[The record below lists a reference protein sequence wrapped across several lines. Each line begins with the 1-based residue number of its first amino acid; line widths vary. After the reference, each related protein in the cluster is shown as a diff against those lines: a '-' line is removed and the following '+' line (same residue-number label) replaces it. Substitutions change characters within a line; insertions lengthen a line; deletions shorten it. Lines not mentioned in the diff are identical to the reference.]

1 VAGETAEQQF
11 RSVPRH
17 PAVTISLIGLAPAR
31 VPILA
36 RTIRLQ
42 LRWVDPLRRRALS
55 RIINLPILP
64 QHHRSLCGLCFANH
78 MEIGL
83 LISLAVAFAFQTVFF
98 QIAVR
103 AKNGTLVRWR
113 AAVLSL
119 IVILGDFLVAWPLI
133 ELWERLRA

>member
-1 VAGETAEQQF
+1 MHRFPLNLDRPNENCDDFPVSRDRF
-11 RSVPRH
+11 CLS
-17 PAVTISLIGLAPAR
+17 IIGLFTGF
-31 VPILA
+31 V
-36 RTIRLQ
+36 
-42 LRWVDPLRRRALS
+42 
-55 RIINLPILP
+55 
-64 QHHRSLCGLCFANH
+64 FANH

-119 IVILGDFLVAWPLI
+119 IVILGGFLVASPLI
-133 ELWERLRA
+133 ELWERFRA

>member
-1 VAGETAEQQF
+1 
-11 RSVPRH
+11 
-17 PAVTISLIGLAPAR
+17 LIGHSF
-31 VPILA
+31 
-36 RTIRLQ
+36 
-42 LRWVDPLRRRALS
+42 LS
-55 RIINLPILP
+55 IIDLFT
-64 QHHRSLCGLCFANH
+64 GFVFANH

-119 IVILGDFLVAWPLI
+119 IVILGDFLVASPLI
-133 ELWERLRA
+133 ELWERFRA

>member
-1 VAGETAEQQF
+1 
-11 RSVPRH
+11 
-17 PAVTISLIGLAPAR
+17 
-31 VPILA
+31 
-36 RTIRLQ
+36 
-42 LRWVDPLRRRALS
+42 
-55 RIINLPILP
+55 
-64 QHHRSLCGLCFANH
+64 